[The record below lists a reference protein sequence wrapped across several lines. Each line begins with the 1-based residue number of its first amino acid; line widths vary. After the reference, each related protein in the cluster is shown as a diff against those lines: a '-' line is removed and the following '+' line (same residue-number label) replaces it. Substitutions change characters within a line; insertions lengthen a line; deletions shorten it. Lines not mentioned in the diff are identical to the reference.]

1 MEEKIKSPDKTESM
15 EETKNPKEK
24 YKTQFLK
31 TQIYN
36 MSKRIGKVLSQSN
49 SKKNNW
55 KKWKENNLPV
65 GNDGADGTFEWK
77 LDDSQSQLNDGNKV
91 EENKK
96 KKPRTEREAIKNI
109 LESKWD
115 ILRRKAIVVD
125 ITYLKKEWSE
135 KRVTQFECKYW
146 LWITI
151 TNLNS
156 FITFCKLHGFIPFF
170 NKISIKSNDVSK
182 EKSLSTFFALAISE
196 ISEDDTTTITLNEI
210 QKYPKEIQPALKD
223 LVSCLREIIHY
234 DMITYPRTYWK
245 RLKKS
250 NNIWSLSENIFVEIA
265 LRLENQIREKVWI
278 ESSYLD
284 LARHEEDAKEKTDM
298 KFLIKKTPK
307 QKYQK
312 IPIQFTNSR
321 ITWQQGKE
329 EDVERHLMEN
339 ARSNNKDKIQSFL
352 ILTVNG
358 EFSKHMTHRNRPDEE
373 RKQGNKEFVIINE
386 EYQDWI
392 NAPQEREKYTGDKFP
407 LFIDSI
413 DHKLIQP
420 AEIIYIALHML
431 YKKHNFRYTTEETYI
446 DSFKGHTQIEKRNH
460 EDINGIKLSDI
471 CINECSIEEI
481 DDPRLGYPV
490 LLKHRFE
497 IFYQWKRMGV
507 IVIYEA
513 EQSRKKEKNNK
524 KEEDVRKK

>member
-1 MEEKIKSPDKTESM
+1 MEEKIKSPDKTESL
-15 EETKNPKEK
+15 EEVKSPKEK
-24 YKTQFLK
+24 YKNQFLK
-31 TQIYN
+31 AQIYN

-49 SKKNNW
+49 NKKSNW
-55 KKWKENNLPV
+55 KGWKENNPPT
-65 GNDGADGTFEWK
+65 GNNDTDGIFERK
-77 LDDSQSQLNDGNKV
+77 LDDSQSQLNNSDKV

-96 KKPRTEREAIKNI
+96 KKPKTEREAIKYI

-125 ITYLKKEWSE
+125 ITYSKVEKENNKEEEKCNQEEKSNKEKENKEGLSE
-135 KRVTQFECKYW
+135 ERVTQFECKYW

-170 NKISIKSNDVSK
+170 NKIFIKSNDVSK

-196 ISEDDTTTITLNEI
+196 ISEDDTTTITLNEV

-284 LARHEEDAKEKTDM
+284 LAWHDEDAKEKTDM
-298 KFLIKKTPK
+298 KFLIKKTPN

-358 EFSKHMTHRNRPDEE
+358 EFSKHMTHRNRPEE
-373 RKQGNKEFVIINE
+373 EKKQGNKEFVVINVE
-386 EYQDWI
+386 
-392 NAPQEREKYTGDKFP
+392 G
-407 LFIDSI
+407 
-413 DHKLIQP
+413 LI
-420 AEIIYIALHML
+420 
-431 YKKHNFRYTTEETYI
+431 
-446 DSFKGHTQIEKRNH
+446 
-460 EDINGIKLSDI
+460 
-471 CINECSIEEI
+471 
-481 DDPRLGYPV
+481 
-490 LLKHRFE
+490 
-497 IFYQWKRMGV
+497 
-507 IVIYEA
+507 
-513 EQSRKKEKNNK
+513 
-524 KEEDVRKK
+524 